1 MTNNL
6 KTFKYIDALRYNAYL
21 VVFSV
26 IVKVFQEINVK
37 WGTVEFSNLLDS
49 QLDDIPTDWFD
60 LWRKLTREAFDHI
73 NSIYQQDVKRAKKK
87 EDKVPTVV
95 TYFKNQTYI
104 FALMQ
109 KPLPASLKKAAKK
122 VLEM

>member
-1 MTNNL
+1 MTNALNA
-6 KTFKYIDALRYNAYL
+6 FKYIDALRYNAYL

-26 IVKVFQEINVK
+26 IVKAFQDFGVK
-37 WGTVEFSNLLDS
+37 WGSVEFSVLLDK
-49 QLDDIPTDWFD
+49 QIDHQGWFEA
-60 LWRKLTREAFDHI
+60 WRKLTREAFDHV
-73 NSIYQQDVKRAKKK
+73 NAIYRQDVKRAKKK

-104 FALMQ
+104 SSLMK

-122 VLEM
+122 AIEI